1 MKQLMLRSVSIA
13 ALVVSSACGET
24 LFKSDFDKT
33 EPNQPPA
40 AQQGVGTAAISAPA
54 GGVLVVAPP
63 VTPSGRWVKI
73 ERPTGPQVSI
83 FQGNLI
89 AKRGAG
95 EYTFTSTVFMPTGA
109 GVTTIQFEPFGQPV
123 ADTTGGFLHLD
134 FMPENNVRIDDQ
146 DSNRFGKF
154 PRDAPFLVN
163 VELNIGASSST
174 AHMVLS
180 GAGTE
185 GGSEGNRTIPTN
197 LNQRAL
203 DFGAVRLW
211 VGFPHEARFNAIN
224 IVVKKK

>member
-1 MKQLMLRSVSIA
+1 MKQLILRCVAIA
-13 ALVVSSACGET
+13 AVVVSSACGET
-24 LFKSDFDKT
+24 LFSSDFDKT

-40 AQQGVGTAAISAPA
+40 TQQAVGTAAISAPP

-73 ERPTGPQVSI
+73 ERPAGPQISN

-95 EYTFTSTVFMPTGA
+95 RYTFTSTLFMPAGA
-109 GVTTIQFEPFGQPV
+109 GVTSIQFEPFGQPV
-123 ADTTGGFLHLD
+123 ADTTAGFLHLD

-146 DSNRFGKF
+146 DSLRFGKF
-154 PRDAPFLVN
+154 PRDAPFVVN
-163 VELNIGASSST
+163 VDLTIGAASST
-174 AHMVLS
+174 AHIVLS

-185 GGSEGNRTIPTN
+185 GGTAGDRTIPTN

-211 VGFPHEARFNAIN
+211 VGFPHVAHFNAIN
-224 IVVKKK
+224 IVVKRK